1 MAATQG
7 VPTAAQREGRIEP
20 PPMPYGELELQ
31 PPPPLFAG
39 EGAMSNVLMT
49 AVPMVGSVGS
59 VAFVAMTGK
68 SVQSYLAAGA
78 FLLASLGFVGVSIWR
93 ARSGKTAQVTSNR
106 REYLS

>member
-1 MAATQG
+1 MTAAAEGARGALAATQG

-49 AVPMVGSVGS
+49 AVPIVRLMPARTALIASVLVGESCP
-59 VAFVAMTGK
+59 A
-68 SVQSYLAAGA
+68 
-78 FLLASLGFVGVSIWR
+78 IR
-93 ARSGKTAQVTSNR
+93 CR
-106 REYLS
+106 